1 LTNKKILGKKM
12 LIKINKEIDDFTKNI
27 KEEKGCD
34 EMLDYL
40 NSSYISTIKLLMF
53 ASKTFSLYARL
64 MFFLVM
70 ASGALLLSSIIGA
83 LPISLILI
91 SVSTVLSFVLILLF
105 ITKYREILSD
115 SIINTKKS
123 RE

>member
-1 LTNKKILGKKM
+1 M

-64 MFFLVM
+64 MLFLVM